1 MHLREFLL
9 FIFRNNLRG
18 IETGDKYDARSVSG
32 WPFMEFPGRSLCEA
46 EKVKPGL
53 PWRPQHFEHNRVRYL
68 PEELLRGSVFHPELK
83 AG

>member
-46 EKVKPGL
+46 VKVKLGF
-53 PWRPQHFEHNRVRYL
+53 HFLESSGKR
-68 PEELLRGSVFHPELK
+68 LLK
-83 AG
+83 CWNC